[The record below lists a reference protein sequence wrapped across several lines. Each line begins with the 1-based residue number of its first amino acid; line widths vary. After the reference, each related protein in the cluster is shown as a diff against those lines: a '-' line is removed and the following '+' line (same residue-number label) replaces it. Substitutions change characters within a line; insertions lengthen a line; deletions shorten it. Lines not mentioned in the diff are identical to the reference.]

1 MAKIV
6 SPGPVDAFSIS
17 LINKPQRLIPSSV
30 NFFSSFVLY
39 PSQSLKTPRFLITG
53 CNGQLGFELHR
64 ALAPLGEVVAFARDA
79 CDLSSPDSIR
89 AAVRA
94 AKPDVIFN
102 AGAYTAVD
110 KAESEPDLAHSIN
123 AVAPGIIGEEAAKI
137 GALVIHYSTDYV
149 FDGSKSSAYLET
161 DIPNP
166 LGVYGMTKLAGEQ
179 ALAASGAM
187 HLIFRTSWVYGLH
200 GKNFIKTILRL
211 ASERAELKIVADQF
225 GAPTGAALL
234 ADVSAHVAARYLR
247 EGADSFPFGLY
258 HLVASGETSWHG
270 FAQHVASKATAA
282 DWILQAT
289 AERILPIT
297 TPEYP
302 TPAARPANSR
312 LNTSKFV
319 EAFGIQLPDWR
330 IGVDQVMDKLVQG

>member
-1 MAKIV
+1 M
-6 SPGPVDAFSIS
+6 F
-17 LINKPQRLIPSSV
+17 
-30 NFFSSFVLY
+30 
-39 PSQSLKTPRFLITG
+39 PRFLITG
-53 CNGQLGFELHR
+53 ANGQLGFELQR
-64 ALAPLGEVVAFARDA
+64 ALAPLGEVVAFARAD
-79 CDLSSPDSIR
+79 CDLSNADSIR
-89 AAVRA
+89 AAVRSP
-94 AKPDVIFN
+94 KPDVIFN

-110 KAESEPDLAHSIN
+110 KAESEPDLAHAIN
-123 AVAPGIIGEEAAKI
+123 ATAPGVIGEEAAKI

-149 FDGSKSSAYLET
+149 FDGTKVEAYLET

-179 ALAASGAM
+179 ALAASGSM
-187 HLIFRTSWVYGLH
+187 HLIFRTSWVYGLN

-234 ADVSAHVAARYLR
+234 ADVSAHVASRYLR

-258 HLVASGETSWHG
+258 HLTASGETSWHEL
-270 FAQHVASKATAA
+270 ARHIVAKATAA
-282 DWILQAT
+282 DWKLLA
-289 AERILPIT
+289 APDRILPIT
-297 TPEYP
+297 TSQYP

-312 LNTSKFV
+312 LHTSKFR

-330 IGVDQVMDKLVQG
+330 IGVDQVMDALVQG

>member
-1 MAKIV
+1 M
-6 SPGPVDAFSIS
+6 
-17 LINKPQRLIPSSV
+17 L
-30 NFFSSFVLY
+30 
-39 PSQSLKTPRFLITG
+39 PRILITG
-53 CNGQLGFELHR
+53 CNGQLGFELQR

-79 CDLSSPDSIR
+79 CDLSNPESIR
-89 AAVRA
+89 SAVRSV
-94 AKPDVIFN
+94 KPDVIFN

-123 AVAPGIIGEEAAKI
+123 AVAPGIIGEEAVKL
-137 GALVIHYSTDYV
+137 GAFVIHYSTDYV
-149 FDGSKSSAYLET
+149 FDGAKAEAYLET

-166 LGVYGMTKLAGEQ
+166 LGAYGMTKLAGEQ

-187 HLIFRTSWVYGLH
+187 HLIFRTSWVYGLK

-211 ASERAELKIVADQF
+211 AIERSELKIVADQF

-234 ADVSAHVAARYLR
+234 ADISAHVAARYLR

-258 HLVASGETSWHG
+258 HLTASRETSWHEL
-270 FAQHVASKATAA
+270 ARHVVAKAIAA
-282 DWILQAT
+282 DWKLQAT
-289 AERILPIT
+289 PDRILPIT

-330 IGVDQVMDKLVQG
+330 IGVDQVMDVLVQG

>member
-1 MAKIV
+1 M
-6 SPGPVDAFSIS
+6 F
-17 LINKPQRLIPSSV
+17 
-30 NFFSSFVLY
+30 
-39 PSQSLKTPRFLITG
+39 PRFLITG
-53 CNGQLGFELHR
+53 SNGQLGFELQR
-64 ALAPLGEVVAFARDA
+64 ALAPLGEVIALDRSG
-79 CDLSSPDSIR
+79 CDLSNPDSICD
-89 AAVRA
+89 AVRA
-94 AKPDVIFN
+94 AKPDAIFN

-149 FDGSKSSAYLET
+149 FDGAKAEAYLET

-166 LGVYGMTKLAGEQ
+166 LGVYGMTKLGGEH
-179 ALAASGAM
+179 ALATSGAM
-187 HLIFRTSWVYGLH
+187 HLIFRTSWVYGLN

-211 ASERAELKIVADQF
+211 ANERAELKIVADQF
-225 GAPTGAALL
+225 GAPTGAPLL

-258 HLVASGETSWHG
+258 HLAASGKTSWHG
-270 FAQHVASKATAA
+270 LARHVVTKAATAHVN
-282 DWILQAT
+282 LQAK
-289 AERILPIT
+289 AECILPIT

-330 IGVDQVMDKLVQG
+330 NGVDQVMDALVQG